1 MTQQSSLLRI
11 SNLYFALTL
20 ILLAAGVGYGVL
32 KYQVITAGSKAI
44 EDNTARLAA
53 LEASTKTETADF
65 KVFASER
72 AKKQAEFTK
81 KIASILPPD
90 ENYTEL
96 TRQFDDFF
104 AQNDRIGN
112 PIFQSSLR
120 YGKGAPVAGVQGVSA
135 LPVSM
140 NLEATRDNFMR
151 FLDYVN
157 SSGLLENGIRLMDIA
172 SIQLN
177 FPEGGE
183 VVKDLKQNLNFTVE
197 MNAYYQ
203 TPKIAR

>member
-1 MTQQSSLLRI
+1 MTQQSSFLKT

-20 ILLAAGVGYGVL
+20 ILLAASVGYGVL
-32 KYQVITAGSKAI
+32 KYQVMEAEGRAVT
-44 EDNTARLAA
+44 DNAVRLAA
-53 LEASTKTETADF
+53 MEASAKTEIAEF
-65 KVFASER
+65 KNFASQR
-72 AKKQAEFTK
+72 AKKQTEFTK

-90 ENYTEL
+90 ENYTDL

-104 AQNDRIGN
+104 AQNDRVGN
-112 PIFQSSLR
+112 PIIQSSLR
-120 YGKGAPVAGVQGVSA
+120 YGKGASVAGVADISA

-140 NLEATRDNFMR
+140 NLQATRDNFMK

-157 SSGLLENGIRLMDIA
+157 GSGLLENGVRLMDIA

-177 FPEGGE
+177 FSEGGE

-203 TPKIAR
+203 TPKISR